1 MCARTH
7 VRSPIDRMQLNRLF
21 CMPRSSGHL
30 KEVEALRTYAKRLA
44 RESVPLRTR
53 MRIDERTYVVDG
65 CVFVLC

>member
-1 MCARTH
+1 
-7 VRSPIDRMQLNRLF
+7 
-21 CMPRSSGHL
+21 MPRSSGHL

-65 CVFVLC
+65 CVCVVLIIYKTVCERIKRAVSVQ